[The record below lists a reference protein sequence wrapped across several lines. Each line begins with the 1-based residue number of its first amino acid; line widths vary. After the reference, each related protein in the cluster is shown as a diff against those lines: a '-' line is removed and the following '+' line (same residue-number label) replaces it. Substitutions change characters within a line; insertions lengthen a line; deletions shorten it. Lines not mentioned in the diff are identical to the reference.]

1 MIKLRRL
8 SRRGTTWCY
17 GGPDAAPITTE
28 SGHGRRRA
36 RPPSPPRTLRAPPSH
51 VGTVVS
57 LSVIHKLA
65 YLDMTRL
72 RRATRRWSPQ
82 TSGPRGRCGVSPCR
96 KPRRPTI
103 DRFDPGRKGPCE
115 AATPPMLAWPPAKP
129 PTLCCAALTSSAERL
144 GAPKR
149 SRRPLVSSVFV
160 LAPGLL
166 RRFWSGVGAG
176 RCPWS
181 A

>member
-17 GGPDAAPITTE
+17 GGPDAAPVTTE

-72 RRATRRWSPQ
+72 SRATRRWSPQ
-82 TSGPRGRCGVSPCR
+82 TSWPRGRCGVSPCQ
-96 KPRRPTI
+96 K
-103 DRFDPGRKGPCE
+103 RFDPGRKGPCE

-129 PTLCCAALTSSAERL
+129 PTLCCCRPDLQ
-144 GAPKR
+144 
-149 SRRPLVSSVFV
+149 RR
-160 LAPGLL
+160 APGSLEVGL
-166 RRFWSGVGAG
+166 TAFGQLGVCADVWVASSIVSGGGAG